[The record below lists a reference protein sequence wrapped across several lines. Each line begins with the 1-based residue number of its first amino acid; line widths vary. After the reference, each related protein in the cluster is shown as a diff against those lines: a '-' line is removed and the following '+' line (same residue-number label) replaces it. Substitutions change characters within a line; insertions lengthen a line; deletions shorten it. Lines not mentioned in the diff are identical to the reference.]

1 MGVKTF
7 VLAQWD
13 RVFAWVA
20 IALGLLVLLIGW
32 LGVSDTA
39 FVFEQLP
46 YVVSGG
52 IGGLFLLGVG
62 AMMWL
67 SADLRDEWR
76 KLDALEVALWETAR
90 QQEAAPELDELTEL
104 PLPEQTAP
112 VAPRR
117 SRAAL
122 RKS

>member
-1 MGVKTF
+1 MGVKTY

-13 RVFAWVA
+13 RVLAWVA
-20 IALGLLVLLIGW
+20 VTLGLLVLLIGW
-32 LGVSDTA
+32 LGVSDSA

-76 KLDALEVALWETAR
+76 KLDALEVALLQTR
-90 QQEAAPELDELTEL
+90 PQEPLPELDES
-104 PLPEQTAP
+104 PLPAKAAP
-112 VAPRR
+112 ASPRR
-117 SRAAL
+117 PRETL
-122 RKS
+122 RKP

>member
-20 IALGLLVLLIGW
+20 VALGLLVLLIGW
-32 LGVSDTA
+32 LGVSGTA
-39 FVFEQLP
+39 FVFEQMP

-67 SADLRDEWR
+67 SADLRDEWN
-76 KLDALEVALWETAR
+76 KLDRLERLLEDGASLDVSLADEAVPVDGETGAPK
-90 QQEAAPELDELTEL
+90 AAAAVSLAGRT
-104 PLPEQTAP
+104 
-112 VAPRR
+112 
-117 SRAAL
+117 RA
-122 RKS
+122 

>member
-7 VLAQWD
+7 VLVQWD

-20 IALGLLVLLIGW
+20 VALGLLVLLIGW
-32 LGVSDTA
+32 LGVSRSA

-52 IGGLFLLGVG
+52 VGGLFLLGVG

-76 KLDALEVALWETAR
+76 KLDALEVALLAT
-90 QQEAAPELDELTEL
+90 QQAEL
-104 PLPEQTAP
+104 PDEP
-112 VAPRR
+112 VAPPLGSAAPAPRGARR
-117 SRAAL
+117 TSR
-122 RKS
+122 SS